1 MKKEFNSSSKPKG
14 SILKIVG
21 LLLLFIIVFLAVS
34 NFIEVKKNETL
45 LYKILQYVTYS
56 KEDWENYE
64 ENQKIMAE
72 NPAIASSTDTVDV
85 ATTDD
90 FYSYDT
96 TRLTEAV
103 KREELKLIKK
113 ANFDQLKKAD
123 NPPTDN
129 DAQAALIRFTQGR
142 LTDVIINQ
150 KLDIKI
156 GKCYENKNTEG
167 NFRCVSCMIMLYNR
181 DTKTWQEAPNGENF
195 MQNAYD
201 FYQASE
207 NDIWDAKDLSMRI
220 PYDYEFFRKYE

>member
-1 MKKEFNSSSKPKG
+1 MKKEFPSSKPKR
-14 SILKIVG
+14 STLQIVG
-21 LLLLFIIVFLAVS
+21 LFLLFIIVFFVVS

-45 LYKILQYVTYS
+45 LYKIQQYVTYS

-64 ENQKIMAE
+64 QNQKFLNE

-85 ATTDD
+85 ASSAD

-96 TRLTEAV
+96 TRMPDAV
-103 KREELKLIKK
+103 KREELKLIEK
-113 ANFDQLKKAD
+113 ANFTELKNTS

-150 KLDIKI
+150 KLDIKV

-207 NDIWDAKDLSMRI
+207 NDIWEAKDLSMRI
-220 PYDYEFFRKYE
+220 PYDYEFFKKYE

>member
-1 MKKEFNSSSKPKG
+1 MKKELNPSSKPKR

-21 LLLLFIIVFLAVS
+21 LFLLFIIVFLVVS
-34 NFIEVKKNETL
+34 NFIEVKKNENL
-45 LYKILQYVTYS
+45 LYKIQQYVTYS

-64 ENQKIMAE
+64 QSQKFFAE
-72 NPAIASSTDTVDV
+72 NPSMASDTVDV
-85 ATTDD
+85 ITNED

-103 KREELKLIKK
+103 KREELKLIKN

-129 DAQAALIRFTQGR
+129 DAQAALIRFTRGR

>member
-1 MKKEFNSSSKPKG
+1 MKKEFNSSSQPKR

-21 LLLLFIIVFLAVS
+21 YLFLFIIVFLAVS
-34 NFIEVKKNETL
+34 NFIEIKNNETL
-45 LYKILQYVTYS
+45 LYKIQQYVTYS

-64 ENQKIMAE
+64 QNQKFLNE
-72 NPAIASSTDTVDV
+72 NPVTTSSTDTADV
-85 ATTDD
+85 ANSAD

-96 TRLTEAV
+96 TRMTKAV
-103 KREELKLIKK
+103 KREELNLIKK
-113 ANFDQLKKAD
+113 ANFNKLKKAE

-129 DAQAALIRFTQGR
+129 DAQSALIRFTQGK

>member
-1 MKKEFNSSSKPKG
+1 MKKETSSPKPKRRFFKIAG
-14 SILKIVG
+14 LSLLSI
-21 LLLLFIIVFLAVS
+21 IIFLVIS
-34 NFIEVKKNETL
+34 NFIEVKKNENL
-45 LYKILQYVTYS
+45 LYKIQQYLTYDR
-56 KEDWENYE
+56 EDWENYE
-64 ENQKIMAE
+64 QNQKLFAE
-72 NPAIASSTDTVDV
+72 NSAIASSTDTVDV
-85 ATTDD
+85 ASSAD

-96 TRLTEAV
+96 TRMTDVV
-103 KREELKLIKK
+103 KREELQLIKK
-113 ANFDQLKKAD
+113 ANFDQLKKAT

-156 GKCYENKNTEG
+156 GKCFENKNTEG
-167 NFRCVSCMIMLYNR
+167 NLRCVSCMIMLYNR
-181 DTKTWQEAPNGENF
+181 DKKTWQEAPDGENF

>member
-1 MKKEFNSSSKPKG
+1 MKKEFNSSSKPKR

-21 LLLLFIIVFLAVS
+21 YLFLFIIIFLAIS

-45 LYKILQYVTYS
+45 LYKIQQYVTYS
-56 KEDWENYE
+56 KEDWENHE
-64 ENQKIMAE
+64 QSQKFFAE
-72 NPAIASSTDTVDV
+72 NPSMASNTVDV
-85 ATTDD
+85 ITNED

-96 TRLTEAV
+96 TRLTEAM

-113 ANFDQLKKAD
+113 ANFNQLKKAD

-142 LTDVIINQ
+142 LTDIIINQ
-150 KLDIKI
+150 KLDVKI
-156 GKCYENKNTEG
+156 GRCYENKNTEG

>member
-1 MKKEFNSSSKPKG
+1 MKKELNSSSKPKR
-14 SILKIVG
+14 SILKISG
-21 LLLLFIIVFLAVS
+21 IFLLVIIVFLVIS
-34 NFIEVKKNETL
+34 NFIEVKKNENL
-45 LYKILQYVTYS
+45 FYKIQQYVTYS

-64 ENQKIMAE
+64 QSQKFFAE
-72 NPAIASSTDTVDV
+72 NPSMASDTVDV
-85 ATTDD
+85 ITNED
-90 FYSYDT
+90 FHFYDT
-96 TRLTEAV
+96 TRMTEAV

-150 KLDIKI
+150 KLDIKV

-181 DTKTWQEAPNGENF
+181 DTKTWQEAPNRENF

-220 PYDYEFFRKYE
+220 PYDYEFFKKYE

>member
-1 MKKEFNSSSKPKG
+1 MKKELETSSKHKR
-14 SILKIVG
+14 SILTIVG
-21 LLLLFIIVFLAVS
+21 LSLLLIIVFLGIS

-45 LYKILQYVTYS
+45 LYKIQQYVTYS
-56 KEDWENYE
+56 KKDWENYE
-64 ENQKIMAE
+64 QNQKFLDE

-85 ATTDD
+85 ASSAD
-90 FYSYDT
+90 FHSYDT
-96 TRLTEAV
+96 TRMTEAV
-103 KREELKLIKK
+103 KREELKLIKS

-181 DTKTWQEAPNGENF
+181 DAKTWQEAPNGENF

-220 PYDYEFFRKYE
+220 PYEYEFFRKYE

>member
-1 MKKEFNSSSKPKG
+1 MKKEFPSSKPKR
-14 SILKIVG
+14 SILKTVG
-21 LLLLFIIVFLAVS
+21 LSLLLIIVFLAVS
-34 NFIEVKKNETL
+34 NFIEIKKNETL
-45 LYKILQYVTYS
+45 LYKIQQYVTYS

-64 ENQKIMAE
+64 ENQKFLAE

-85 ATTDD
+85 ASSED

-103 KREELKLIKK
+103 KREELNLIKK
-113 ANFDQLKKAD
+113 ANFNMLKKAD
-123 NPPTDN
+123 PPPTDD

>member
-1 MKKEFNSSSKPKG
+1 MKKEFNSSSKPKR

-21 LLLLFIIVFLAVS
+21 YLFLFIIIFLAIS

-45 LYKILQYVTYS
+45 LYKIQQYVTYS

-64 ENQKIMAE
+64 QSQKFFAE
-72 NPAIASSTDTVDV
+72 NPSMASNTVDV
-85 ATTDD
+85 ITNED

-103 KREELKLIKK
+103 KREELKLIKN

-129 DAQAALIRFTQGR
+129 DAEAALIRFTQGR

>member
-1 MKKEFNSSSKPKG
+1 MKKEFNQSSKPKRN
-14 SILKIVG
+14 ILKISG
-21 LLLLFIIVFLAVS
+21 LFLLVIIVFLAVS

-45 LYKILQYVTYS
+45 LYKIQQYVTYS
-56 KEDWENYE
+56 KEDWENHE
-64 ENQKIMAE
+64 QNQKILEE
-72 NPAIASSTDTVDV
+72 NPAIFLSTDTTDV

-96 TRLTEAV
+96 TRMTEAV
-103 KREELKLIKK
+103 KREELKLIKN

-129 DAQAALIRFTQGR
+129 DVQAALIRFTQGR
-142 LTDVIINQ
+142 LTDVIIKQ

-156 GKCYENKNTEG
+156 GKCYENKNTES

-181 DTKTWQEAPNGENF
+181 DTKTLQEAPNGENF

-220 PYDYEFFRKYE
+220 PYDYELFRKYE

>member
-1 MKKEFNSSSKPKG
+1 MKKEFNSSSKPKR

-21 LLLLFIIVFLAVS
+21 YLFLFIIIFLAIS

-45 LYKILQYVTYS
+45 LYKIQQYVTYS

-64 ENQKIMAE
+64 QSQKFFAE
-72 NPAIASSTDTVDV
+72 NPSMASNTVDV
-85 ATTDD
+85 ITNED

-129 DAQAALIRFTQGR
+129 DAEAALIRFTQGR

-220 PYDYEFFRKYE
+220 PYDYDFFRKYE

>member
-1 MKKEFNSSSKPKG
+1 MKKEFPSSKPRR
-14 SILKIVG
+14 SIFKIAG
-21 LLLLFIIVFLAVS
+21 LFLLFIIVFLAVS
-34 NFIEVKKNETL
+34 NFIEVKKNENL
-45 LYKILQYVTYS
+45 LYKIQQYVSYS

-64 ENQKIMAE
+64 HSQKLMAE
-72 NPAIASSTDTVDV
+72 NPFSVSDTVDV
-85 ATTDD
+85 VSNED

-96 TRLTEAV
+96 TRLTDAV
-103 KREELKLIKK
+103 KREELRLIKQ
-113 ANFDQLKKAD
+113 ANFDQLKKAS
-123 NPPTDN
+123 NPPSDN

-142 LTDVIINQ
+142 LTDIIINQ

-167 NFRCVSCMIMLYNR
+167 NFRCVSCMVMLYNR

-220 PYDYEFFRKYE
+220 PFDYEFFRKYE

>member
-1 MKKEFNSSSKPKG
+1 MKKETSSPKPKRRFFKIAG
-14 SILKIVG
+14 LSLLSI
-21 LLLLFIIVFLAVS
+21 IIFLVIS
-34 NFIEVKKNETL
+34 NFIEVKKNENL
-45 LYKILQYVTYS
+45 LYKIQQYLTYDR
-56 KEDWENYE
+56 EDWENYE
-64 ENQKIMAE
+64 QNQKLFAE
-72 NPAIASSTDTVDV
+72 NSAISSSTNTVDV
-85 ATTDD
+85 ASSAD

-96 TRLTEAV
+96 TRMTDVV
-103 KREELKLIKK
+103 KREELQLIKK
-113 ANFDQLKKAD
+113 ANFDQLKKAT

-142 LTDVIINQ
+142 LMDVIINQ

-156 GKCYENKNTEG
+156 GKCFENKNTEG

-181 DTKTWQEAPNGENF
+181 DKKTWQEAPDGENF